1 MATANLSSD
10 LAAGANL
17 NAQFDMTLD
26 ELIKLN
32 QPAKKEKR
40 AARRDSEPRYTDS
53 RRPRN
58 NRRSSTIKVTYA
70 PPSPNQYEEHYQDL
84 LVRFAQFEERVE
96 REKQAFIIEALYL
109 CPKLQ
114 ECGIYE
120 NIILKA
126 DPNFLSSISSRRR

>member
-1 MATANLSSD
+1 M
-10 LAAGANL
+10 
-17 NAQFDMTLD
+17 D

-53 RRPRN
+53 RRRNPRP
-58 NRRSSTIKVTYA
+58 RSSTIKVTYA
-70 PPSPNQYEEHYQDL
+70 PPPNQYEEHYQDL